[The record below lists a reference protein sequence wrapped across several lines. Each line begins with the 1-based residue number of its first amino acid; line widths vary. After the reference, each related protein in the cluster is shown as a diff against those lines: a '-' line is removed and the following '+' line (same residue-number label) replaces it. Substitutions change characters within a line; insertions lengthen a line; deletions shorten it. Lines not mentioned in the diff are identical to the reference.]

1 MQDQVNATPAPK
13 RVPWNKGKLTGAKP
27 PLRPNHVC
35 LGAFRPPAA
44 GTRGQAVTPA
54 AENLPQ
60 LRKSRRLNRFCRR
73 AHPAMLFAKIIVVQS
88 NTRLASEIDQRDT
101 KHN

>member
-1 MQDQVNATPAPK
+1 MK
-13 RVPWNKGKLTGAKP
+13 RVTEGKVHPYLHGIATGPPVRSRAYGLGLGKEKGRLPVYPGQ
-27 PLRPNHVC
+27 R
-35 LGAFRPPAA
+35 
-44 GTRGQAVTPA
+44 TRSEPIGLSQMC
-54 AENLPQ
+54 Q

-73 AHPAMLFAKIIVVQS
+73 AHPAMLSAKIIVVQS